1 MLSPEPLENFFGFTL
16 KDVKDLVSKRQGS
29 VSLDSLRSWYD
40 GYLFGDREIYNPWS
54 IIKYVDDISS
64 GKQFPEPYWA
74 NTSSN
79 DIIKDMVYNADDD
92 MKQELDRLISGGT
105 IEKRIHEDMTYVDI
119 HENEDN
125 LWNFLFFTGLYLTG
139 ILKAWRII
147 WAVSLKKP

>member
-1 MLSPEPLENFFGFTL
+1 MYTSAKGGYNIFANPEMEEA
-16 KDVKDLVSKRQGS
+16 KE
-29 VSLDSLRSWYD
+29 WYD

-74 NTSSN
+74 NTASN

-105 IEKRIHEDMTYVDI
+105 IEKRIHEDMTYADI

-125 LWNFLFFTGLYLTG
+125 LWNFLFFTGYM
-139 ILKAWRII
+139 KK
-147 WAVSLKKP
+147 VSEAFLMACASVRKPASSNVTTDLSLMY